1 MIKAMKDF
9 QIPMRVEVDKET
21 ASATFGRFTT
31 EAYERGFGTTVGNAL
46 RRVLLSSLTGAA
58 VTTVKIEGVLHEF
71 STIPGVTEDVTSI
84 ILNVKG
90 LRLALHT
97 DKPKTI
103 RLKKKGP
110 GEAKGS
116 DIIHDADISILTPN
130 LHIATLDKD
139 ATLDLEMTVKH
150 GRGYVPAERNKEE
163 GLPIGVIAIDS
174 IFSPIKR
181 VNFHVEN
188 ARVGRM
194 TDYDKLTLEIWT
206 DGTISP
212 SDALSTAAGILRDHV
227 EIFINPEARVEG
239 RAELSG
245 DDAQREINKNL
256 FRSVNELELS
266 VRAANCLKNA
276 NIKTIA
282 DLVQKSEAEMLK
294 TKNFG
299 KKSLNEIKEILTD
312 MGLQRSQERVG
323 EGTVRHRKKG
333 RQLGRQTKHRWAL
346 FRSLV
351 TSLLEHERI
360 ETTEAKAKE
369 IRGFTDRMITLG
381 KDGSLPAR
389 RRALSF
395 LRSKD
400 VVSKLF
406 SDVAGRFKD
415 RPGGYTRM
423 VKTRRRIGD
432 AAELVA
438 IELVARAEASTA
450 KKSAP
455 PSAKPEKSE

>member
-1 MIKAMKDF
+1 MISTMKDF

-21 ASATFGRFTT
+21 ASATFGRFST

-139 ATLDLEMTVKH
+139 ATLDVEMTVKH

-227 EIFINPEARVEG
+227 EIFINPDARVEG
-239 RAELSG
+239 RAELTG
-245 DDAQREINKNL
+245 DEAQREINKNL

-312 MGLQRSQERVG
+312 MGLS
-323 EGTVRHRKKG
+323 
-333 RQLGRQTKHRWAL
+333 LG
-346 FRSLV
+346 V
-351 TSLLEHERI
+351 
-360 ETTEAKAKE
+360 
-369 IRGFTDRMITLG
+369 
-381 KDGSLPAR
+381 
-389 RRALSF
+389 
-395 LRSKD
+395 
-400 VVSKLF
+400 KLDAMA
-406 SDVAGRFKD
+406 S
-415 RPGGYTRM
+415 GG
-423 VKTRRRIGD
+423 
-432 AAELVA
+432 
-438 IELVARAEASTA
+438 
-450 KKSAP
+450 AP
-455 PSAKPEKSE
+455 KNE

>member
-9 QIPMRVEVDKET
+9 QVPMRVEVDKDT
-21 ASATFGRFTT
+21 QSPTFGRFTT
-31 EAYERGFGTTVGNAL
+31 EAFERGFGTTVGNAL

-71 STIPGVTEDVTSI
+71 STIPGVTEDVTAI
-84 ILNVKG
+84 ILNIKG

-116 DIIHDADISILTPN
+116 DIIHDADVTILTPD

-139 ATLDLEMTVKH
+139 ATLDIEMTVKH

-194 TDYDKLTLEIWT
+194 TDYDKLTMEIWT
-206 DGTISP
+206 DATISP
-212 SDALSTAAGILRDHV
+212 RDALSTAAAILREHL
-227 EIFINPEARVEG
+227 EIFINPEERSEG
-239 RAELSG
+239 KPEAGYEE
-245 DDAQREINKNL
+245 AQREINKNL

-282 DLVQKSEAEMLK
+282 DLVQKTEGEMLK

-299 KKSLNEIKEILTD
+299 KKSLNEIKEILAE
-312 MGLQRSQERVG
+312 MGLSL
-323 EGTVRHRKKG
+323 GTKV
-333 RQLGRQTKHRWAL
+333 
-346 FRSLV
+346 
-351 TSLLEHERI
+351 
-360 ETTEAKAKE
+360 
-369 IRGFTDRMITLG
+369 
-381 KDGSLPAR
+381 
-389 RRALSF
+389 
-395 LRSKD
+395 
-400 VVSKLF
+400 
-406 SDVAGRFKD
+406 
-415 RPGGYTRM
+415 
-423 VKTRRRIGD
+423 D
-432 AAELVA
+432 AA
-438 IELVARAEASTA
+438 
-450 KKSAP
+450 SAHNGSP
-455 PSAKPEKSE
+455 KSE